1 MASGTELTHA
11 APTAG
16 EYIAHHLTFLNN
28 SGEMQANL
36 IDFGLYNVDTLFYS
50 IVLGL
55 LSWLIGVL
63 LRPIGNVLYLI
74 PPYCI
79 SAAQLQQI
87 YAHIRD
93 FLQTDGSADLNI
105 V

>member
-1 MASGTELTHA
+1 MIAQAHVEFASVIAQHPKIDHIRTCGTILAMTIRTDSGSHYLSQERDRIYH
-11 APTAG
+11 
-16 EYIAHHLTFLNN
+16 YFL
-28 SGEMQANL
+28 AR
-36 IDFGLYNVDTLFYS
+36 
-50 IVLGL
+50 
-55 LSWLIGVL
+55 GVL

-79 SAAQLQQI
+79 SAEQLRSI

-93 FLQTDGSADLNI
+93 FLHTDGSADLNI

>member
-1 MASGTELTHA
+1 MTIRTSSGSHYLSQERDRIYH
-11 APTAG
+11 
-16 EYIAHHLTFLNN
+16 YFLNR
-28 SGEMQANL
+28 
-36 IDFGLYNVDTLFYS
+36 
-50 IVLGL
+50 
-55 LSWLIGVL
+55 GVL
-63 LRPIGNVLYLI
+63 LRPIGNALYLI